1 MQRRKCKEE
10 KLFECAPVKMQIEIM
25 KFHWMYINAGYDET
39 NFPDSYR
46 RSVSLYLQKYKFV
59 SRFMAGEK
67 TLLDEMEDYD
77 PIPIPHDFVPR
88 N

>member
-59 SRFMAGEK
+59 SRFM
-67 TLLDEMEDYD
+67 EDYD